1 MGSYSIIDSQDH
13 GFQSFPVEL
22 IIDILLRLSLHDLT
36 TCRRVNRTLNSI
48 INSSQAIQHLIDTV
62 VAGVVDN
69 PNSDLSLSER
79 RAALARRQK
88 AWDTG
93 TPQCITTSKA
103 SRLQVFNQNGL
114 SSFLELY
121 SFPLINQNGLYFELC
136 RSHVAYRSPS
146 HPNQAWDD
154 SWSRLSPL
162 PRRDHS
168 KIIALAVCLEENDL
182 VAAGIQ

>member
-1 MGSYSIIDSQDH
+1 MGASYSTIDSQDH

-22 IIDILLRLSLHDLT
+22 VIDILLCLSLHDLT

-48 INSSQAIQHLIDTV
+48 INDSQAIQHLIDTV

-93 TPQCITTSKA
+93 TPQSITTSQ
-103 SRLQVFNQNGL
+103 SHHLPQVNQNGIYFMLL
-114 SSFLELY
+114 S
-121 SFPLINQNGLYFELC
+121 NQI
-136 RSHVAYRSPS
+136 VYRSAP
-146 HPNQAWDD
+146 HPNQAWDGL
-154 SWSRLSPL
+154 WSRSHLSPL
-162 PRRDHS
+162 PRRDRS
-168 KIIALAVCLEENDL
+168 DAIAFAVCLEENDL
-182 VAAGIQ
+182 VAVGIR